1 MLRLPLA
8 LLLALPFAAAAA
20 ELDFAALQALTLSLQ
35 KVEAANPDGS
45 VSIGTGVMVA
55 PGYIVTNC
63 HVTQRAVAVEVVKG
77 ALHRRV
83 ESQHADVEHDLCL
96 LHAPGAA
103 GDKVARLRDDPPR
116 VGEPVHAIGYI
127 FGISPRFNT
136 GEVNGLYE
144 YDGGKVIQTNT
155 PFSSGASGGGL
166 FDSDGRVV
174 GIVTFK
180 YRAGS
185 AFHFSLPVKWV
196 SDALAAYR
204 GQPVAPLEGTPFWQ
218 RPREKQPYFLR
229 ATTLEAEDNWFALAD
244 LARRWAGAE
253 PANPTSWFILGKAHQ
268 RLKQNEESIE
278 AFRNAVALD
287 GGYVEAWYRL
297 GLAYSR
303 SGDAELVAQVRGILH
318 ELDPEVAGRLARDAQ
333 ECGDAASTGC

>member
-1 MLRLPLA
+1 LKRTLLA
-8 LLLALPFAAAAA
+8 LLVALPAAAAAA
-20 ELDFAALQALTLSLQ
+20 EMDITTLQGLTLSLQ

-55 PGYIVTNC
+55 PGYVVTNC
-63 HVTQRAVAVEVVKG
+63 HVTQRAVAIEVVKG

-83 ESQHADVEHDLCL
+83 ESQHADVEHDLCI

-103 GDKVARLRDDPPR
+103 EDKVARLREDPPR
-116 VGEPVHAIGYI
+116 LGEQVHAIGYI

-144 YDGGKVIQTNT
+144 FDGGKVVQTTT

-166 FDSDGRVV
+166 FDNAGRVV
-174 GIVTFK
+174 GIVSFK

-185 AFHFSLPVKWV
+185 AHHFSLPVKWV
-196 SDALAAYR
+196 TGALAGYKGR
-204 GQPVAPLEGTPFWQ
+204 PVAPLQGMPFWQ
-218 RPREKQPYFLR
+218 RPRDAYPYFLR
-229 ATTLEAEDNWFALAD
+229 AATLEAEDNWFGLAD
-244 LARRWAGAE
+244 AARQWSAAE
-253 PANPTSWFILGKAHQ
+253 PGNATSWFILGKAHQ

-303 SGDAELVAQVRGILH
+303 SGDAAHLAQVRDILQG
-318 ELDPEVAGRLARDAQ
+318 LDPELAGRLAGAATECSDA
-333 ECGDAASTGC
+333 ETASC